1 MLTLYLACLISGGIL
16 LIISMFS
23 GGDADGDMDHGL
35 DAHSDF
41 DHSLDA
47 HAGFDHSLDAHAD
60 ISHGLDA
67 HGEIASSDAGG
78 GLDHGVDSHIPA
90 TVVGHGDVSHS
101 GDGGALAAAFQFFS
115 FRNIVYLTTFFGLTG
130 SLLTW
135 LGTAAGV
142 TLIAAAGMG
151 AFAMTVGHKFMSYLK
166 ASESGQG
173 FHERD
178 FVGHVGTIALA
189 TTKEQKGKVRLSTG
203 GQVIELLAQ
212 VHPDSEREAFRYG
225 EHVLILDIEKNIALI
240 DEADFAEDTA

>member
-16 LIISMFS
+16 LMISMFS

-47 HAGFDHSLDAHAD
+47 HAGFDHSLEAHAD
-60 ISHGLDA
+60 ISQGLDA
-67 HGEIASSDAGG
+67 NGDIVSSGAEG
-78 GLDHGVDSHIPA
+78 GLDHGVDSHVP
-90 TVVGHGDVSHS
+90 VHVGNNDVTQS

-142 TLIAAAGMG
+142 TLIGAAGMG
-151 AFAMTVGHKFMSYLK
+151 AFAMIVGHKFMSYLK

-189 TTKEQKGKVRLSTG
+189 TSKEQKGKVRLSTG

-212 VHPDSEREAFRYG
+212 VHPDSERQAFRYG

-240 DEADFAEDTA
+240 DEADFADDSA